1 MTNKIISKM
10 IIRGKANSIQLEK
23 LISTWFCLRSPKVI
37 ALGGEPIGVPI
48 PPILQAKAIPKVKN
62 FFEIFMYSLKAKK
75 RLS

>member
-1 MTNKIISKM
+1 
-10 IIRGKANSIQLEK
+10 
-23 LISTWFCLRSPKVI
+23 
-37 ALGGEPIGVPI
+37 VPI